1 MADVA
6 VTVRRILTVQEV
18 SKYLHVHPSTVYRL
32 LKRRELP
39 AFRIG
44 GAWRFVASDID
55 KWANDYRSELTA
67 AQVEN
72 PDTKR

>member
-1 MADVA
+1 MAEA
-6 VTVRRILTVQEV
+6 TVVVRKILTVQEV

-32 LKRRELP
+32 LKRKELP

-55 KWANDYRSELTA
+55 KWASSYRAELLG
-67 AQVEN
+67 AQVEQSSM
-72 PDTKR
+72 KR